1 MPHRSQLQYAVVLNN
16 EHSGYK
22 IKLLCRSMVVTIL
35 GFHFMHIIHVGGY
48 WCELFYLEVEII
60 CAF

>member
-1 MPHRSQLQYAVVLNN
+1 MSQLQYAVVLNN

-35 GFHFMHIIHVGGY
+35 GFHFMHNIHVGGY
-48 WCELFYLEVEII
+48 WLSCFSWK
-60 CAF
+60 